1 MNKSKSKCGPTARGD
16 VHHPVHSASRGIT
29 GKAQFTRVCVMVSK
43 CLPSEL
49 PILVQKSNLK
59 TKQILL
65 IW

>member
-1 MNKSKSKCGPTARGD
+1 MSDRKRKSGPTARGD
-16 VHHPVHSASRGIT
+16 VHHPVHSASRRLIR
-29 GKAQFTRVCVMVSK
+29 KEQFTRVYVMVSK
-43 CLPSEL
+43 CLPRGL